1 MHLRKFSVPFSV
13 STRVGRIFSHSGT
26 VKIASLERM
35 SWETS
40 CKCNYSWTETTTSCE
55 YVFFCGLWNES
66 FCSLIIL
73 PLDENFDIKY
83 FFMMM
88 IRTKEIAKESSVYGA
103 QFKRMCIAV
112 IFCILTM
119 HCVSFVVL
127 SPSLRRFHEKR
138 PHQEGKMSSLERAEN
153 WEVEP
158 PSSPATPPSYRQF
171 VKYWWQLS
179 TLW

>member
-1 MHLRKFSVPFSV
+1 MWICFL
-13 STRVGRIFSHSGT
+13 
-26 VKIASLERM
+26 
-35 SWETS
+35 
-40 CKCNYSWTETTTSCE
+40 
-55 YVFFCGLWNES
+55 FFRGLWNES

-127 SPSLRRFHEKR
+127 SPSLRRFYEKR
-138 PHQEGKMSSLERAEN
+138 PHQEGKMSSSCQN
-153 WEVEP
+153 WKIGGSNHHL
-158 PSSPATPPSYRQF
+158 PSPHPLLIDSL
-171 VKYWWQLS
+171 LS
-179 TLW
+179 IDDSCLPCGNNICLIRMFIWTDVWLHKK

>member
-1 MHLRKFSVPFSV
+1 MWICFL
-13 STRVGRIFSHSGT
+13 
-26 VKIASLERM
+26 
-35 SWETS
+35 
-40 CKCNYSWTETTTSCE
+40 
-55 YVFFCGLWNES
+55 FFRGLWNES

-73 PLDENFDIKY
+73 PLDENCDIKY

-127 SPSLRRFHEKR
+127 SPSLRRFYEKR
-138 PHQEGKMSSLERAEN
+138 PHQEGKMSSSCQN
-153 WEVEP
+153 WKIGGSNHHL
-158 PSSPATPPSYRQF
+158 PSPHPLLIDSL
-171 VKYWWQLS
+171 LS
-179 TLW
+179 IDDSCLPCGNNICLIRMFIWTDVWLHKK

>member
-1 MHLRKFSVPFSV
+1 MWICFL
-13 STRVGRIFSHSGT
+13 
-26 VKIASLERM
+26 
-35 SWETS
+35 
-40 CKCNYSWTETTTSCE
+40 
-55 YVFFCGLWNES
+55 FFRDLWNES

-138 PHQEGKMSSLERAEN
+138 PYQEGKISSLERVEN
-153 WEVEP
+153 WKIWGSNHHLP
-158 PSSPATPPSYRQF
+158 PPHPLLIDSL
-171 VKYWWQLS
+171 LS
-179 TLW
+179 INDSCLPCGNNICLIRMFIWTDVWLHKK

>member
-1 MHLRKFSVPFSV
+1 
-13 STRVGRIFSHSGT
+13 
-26 VKIASLERM
+26 
-35 SWETS
+35 
-40 CKCNYSWTETTTSCE
+40 
-55 YVFFCGLWNES
+55 
-66 FCSLIIL
+66 
-73 PLDENFDIKY
+73 
-83 FFMMM
+83 MMM

-138 PHQEGKMSSLERAEN
+138 PHQEGKMSSLKRAEN

-158 PSSPATPPSYRQF
+158 PSSPATTPSYRQF
-171 VKYWWQLS
+171 VKY
-179 TLW
+179 